1 MKRKLY
7 WQPEAATA
15 IIYWSFTMMIL
26 FISLILSLENTRPYW
41 KSNLVLAVFFFFV
54 WLGIHRSMLIRN
66 DLLLI
71 RYARLWKKSLIS
83 LPEIE
88 KWQIINRLISI
99 TDHQKTY
106 TFTLREKRCGMVR
119 NFFFKKKSLK
129 KGCRS
134 KPTSNS

>member
-66 DLLLI
+66 DLLLMS
-71 RYARLWKKSLIS
+71 YARLWKKSLIS

-106 TFTLREKRCGMVR
+106 TFTLRKKDVAWLETFFQEKIPEKRVQIET
-119 NFFFKKKSLK
+119 NE
-129 KGCRS
+129 
-134 KPTSNS
+134 

>member
-1 MKRKLY
+1 
-7 WQPEAATA
+7 EAATA

-106 TFTLREKRCGMVR
+106 TFTLRKKDVAWLETFFQEKIPEKRVQVKT
-119 NFFFKKKSLK
+119 NE
-129 KGCRS
+129 
-134 KPTSNS
+134 

>member
-66 DLLLI
+66 DLVLI

-88 KWQIINRLISI
+88 NWQIINRLISI

-106 TFTLREKRCGMVR
+106 TFTLRKKDVAWLETFFQEKIPEKRVQVKT
-119 NFFFKKKSLK
+119 NE
-129 KGCRS
+129 
-134 KPTSNS
+134 

>member
-106 TFTLREKRCGMVR
+106 TLTLRKKDVAWLETFFQEKIPEKRVQVET
-119 NFFFKKKSLK
+119 NE
-129 KGCRS
+129 
-134 KPTSNS
+134 

>member
-15 IIYWSFTMMIL
+15 IIYWSFAMMIL

-41 KSNLVLAVFFFFV
+41 KSNLVLAVFFFFL

-106 TFTLREKRCGMVR
+106 TFTLRKKDVAWLETFFQEKIPEKRVQIET
-119 NFFFKKKSLK
+119 NE
-129 KGCRS
+129 
-134 KPTSNS
+134 

>member
-54 WLGIHRSMLIRN
+54 WLGIHRRMLIRN

-106 TFTLREKRCGMVR
+106 TFTLRKKDVAWLETFFQEKIPEKRVQVKT
-119 NFFFKKKSLK
+119 NE
-129 KGCRS
+129 
-134 KPTSNS
+134 

>member
-66 DLLLI
+66 DLVLI

-99 TDHQKTY
+99 TDHQKSY
-106 TFTLREKRCGMVR
+106 TFTLRKKDVAWLETFFQEKIPEKRVQVKT
-119 NFFFKKKSLK
+119 NE
-129 KGCRS
+129 
-134 KPTSNS
+134 

>member
-54 WLGIHRSMLIRN
+54 WLGIHRSILIRN

-83 LPEIE
+83 
-88 KWQIINRLISI
+88 
-99 TDHQKTY
+99 
-106 TFTLREKRCGMVR
+106 
-119 NFFFKKKSLK
+119 
-129 KGCRS
+129 
-134 KPTSNS
+134 

>member
-15 IIYWSFTMMIL
+15 IIYWSFAMMIL

-41 KSNLVLAVFFFFV
+41 KSNLVLAVFCFFV

-106 TFTLREKRCGMVR
+106 TFTLRKKDVAWLETFFQEKIPEKRVQIET
-119 NFFFKKKSLK
+119 NE
-129 KGCRS
+129 
-134 KPTSNS
+134 

>member
-88 KWQIINRLISI
+88 KWQIVNYLISI

-106 TFTLREKRCGMVR
+106 TFTLRKKDVAWLETFFQEKIPEKRVQIET
-119 NFFFKKKSLK
+119 NE
-129 KGCRS
+129 
-134 KPTSNS
+134 

>member
-99 TDHQKTY
+99 TDRQKTY
-106 TFTLREKRCGMVR
+106 TFTLRKKDVAWLETFFQEKIPEKRVQIET
-119 NFFFKKKSLK
+119 NE
-129 KGCRS
+129 
-134 KPTSNS
+134 

>member
-54 WLGIHRSMLIRN
+54 WIGIHRSMLIRN

-106 TFTLREKRCGMVR
+106 TFTLRKKDVAWLETFFQEKIPEKRVQVKT
-119 NFFFKKKSLK
+119 NE
-129 KGCRS
+129 
-134 KPTSNS
+134 

>member
-15 IIYWSFTMMIL
+15 IIYWSFAMMIL

-106 TFTLREKRCGMVR
+106 TFTLRKKDVAWLETFFQEKIPE
-119 NFFFKKKSLK
+119 

>member
-106 TFTLREKRCGMVR
+106 TFTLRKKDVAWLET
-119 NFFFKKKSLK
+119 FFKKKSLK

>member
-54 WLGIHRSMLIRN
+54 WLGIHRIMLIRN

-71 RYARLWKKSLIS
+71 RYARLWKKNLIS

-106 TFTLREKRCGMVR
+106 TFTLRKKDVAWLETFFQEKIPEKRVQVKT
-119 NFFFKKKSLK
+119 NE
-129 KGCRS
+129 
-134 KPTSNS
+134 

>member
-15 IIYWSFTMMIL
+15 IICWSFTMMIL

-106 TFTLREKRCGMVR
+106 TFTLRKKDVAWLETFFQEKIPEKRVQIET
-119 NFFFKKKSLK
+119 NE
-129 KGCRS
+129 
-134 KPTSNS
+134 

>member
-15 IIYWSFTMMIL
+15 IIYWSFAMMIL

-41 KSNLVLAVFFFFV
+41 KKQPRFSRLFLFV

-71 RYARLWKKSLIS
+71 RYALM
-83 LPEIE
+83 EE
-88 KWQIINRLISI
+88 KP
-99 TDHQKTY
+99 Y
-106 TFTLREKRCGMVR
+106 FFT
-119 NFFFKKKSLK
+119 
-129 KGCRS
+129 
-134 KPTSNS
+134 

>member
-66 DLLLI
+66 DLVLI

-83 LPEIE
+83 FPEIE

-106 TFTLREKRCGMVR
+106 TFTLRKKDVAWLETFFQEKIPEKRVQVKT
-119 NFFFKKKSLK
+119 NE
-129 KGCRS
+129 
-134 KPTSNS
+134 

>member
-41 KSNLVLAVFFFFV
+41 KSNLVLAVFCFFV

-106 TFTLREKRCGMVR
+106 TFTLRKKDVAWLETFFQEKIPEKRVQIET
-119 NFFFKKKSLK
+119 NE
-129 KGCRS
+129 
-134 KPTSNS
+134 

>member
-7 WQPEAATA
+7 WLPEAATA
-15 IIYWSFTMMIL
+15 IIYWSFAMMIL

-106 TFTLREKRCGMVR
+106 TFTLRKKDVAWLETFFQEKIPEKRVQIET
-119 NFFFKKKSLK
+119 NE
-129 KGCRS
+129 
-134 KPTSNS
+134 

>member
-54 WLGIHRSMLIRN
+54 WLGIHRIMLIRN

-106 TFTLREKRCGMVR
+106 TFTLRKKDVAWLETFFQEKIPEKRVQVKT
-119 NFFFKKKSLK
+119 NE
-129 KGCRS
+129 
-134 KPTSNS
+134 

>member
-15 IIYWSFTMMIL
+15 IIYWSFAMMIL

-106 TFTLREKRCGMVR
+106 TFTLRKKDVAWLETFFQEKIPEKRVQIET
-119 NFFFKKKSLK
+119 NE
-129 KGCRS
+129 
-134 KPTSNS
+134 

>member
-15 IIYWSFTMMIL
+15 NIYWSFTMMIL
-26 FISLILSLENTRPYW
+26 FISLILSLENTRAYW
-41 KSNLVLAVFFFFV
+41 KSNLVLAFFFFFV

-106 TFTLREKRCGMVR
+106 TFTLRKKDVAWLETFFQEKIPEKRVQVKT
-119 NFFFKKKSLK
+119 NE
-129 KGCRS
+129 
-134 KPTSNS
+134 

>member
-41 KSNLVLAVFFFFV
+41 KSNLVLAVFCFFV

-83 LPEIE
+83 LPKIE

-106 TFTLREKRCGMVR
+106 TFTLRKKDVAWLETFFQEKIPEKRVQIET
-119 NFFFKKKSLK
+119 NE
-129 KGCRS
+129 
-134 KPTSNS
+134 

>member
-66 DLLLI
+66 DLVLI
-71 RYARLWKKSLIS
+71 RYARLWKKSHIS

-106 TFTLREKRCGMVR
+106 TFTLRKKDVAWLETFFQEKIPEKRVQVKT
-119 NFFFKKKSLK
+119 NE
-129 KGCRS
+129 
-134 KPTSNS
+134 

>member
-15 IIYWSFTMMIL
+15 IIYWSFAMMIL

-106 TFTLREKRCGMVR
+106 TFTLRKKDVAWLETFFQENIPEKRVQIET
-119 NFFFKKKSLK
+119 NE
-129 KGCRS
+129 
-134 KPTSNS
+134 

>member
-106 TFTLREKRCGMVR
+106 TFTLLKKDVAWLETFFQEKIPEKRVQVKT
-119 NFFFKKKSLK
+119 NE
-129 KGCRS
+129 
-134 KPTSNS
+134 

>member
-99 TDHQKTY
+99 TNHQKTY
-106 TFTLREKRCGMVR
+106 TFTLRKKDVAWLETFFQEKIPEKRVQVET
-119 NFFFKKKSLK
+119 NE
-129 KGCRS
+129 
-134 KPTSNS
+134 

>member
-71 RYARLWKKSLIS
+71 RYARLWKTSLIS

-106 TFTLREKRCGMVR
+106 TFTLRKKDVAWLETFFQEKIPEKRVQVKT
-119 NFFFKKKSLK
+119 NE
-129 KGCRS
+129 
-134 KPTSNS
+134 

>member
-26 FISLILSLENTRPYW
+26 FISLILSLENTIPYW
-41 KSNLVLAVFFFFV
+41 KSNLVLDVFFFFV

-106 TFTLREKRCGMVR
+106 TFTLRKKDVAWLETFFQEKIPEKRVQIET
-119 NFFFKKKSLK
+119 NE
-129 KGCRS
+129 
-134 KPTSNS
+134 

>member
-54 WLGIHRSMLIRN
+54 WLGIHRSMFIRN

-106 TFTLREKRCGMVR
+106 TFTLRKKDMAWLETFFQEKIPEKRVLVKT
-119 NFFFKKKSLK
+119 NE
-129 KGCRS
+129 
-134 KPTSNS
+134 

>member
-15 IIYWSFTMMIL
+15 VICWSFTMMIL

-41 KSNLVLAVFFFFV
+41 KSNLVLAVFCFFV

-106 TFTLREKRCGMVR
+106 TFTLRKKDVAWLETFFQEKIPEKRVQIET
-119 NFFFKKKSLK
+119 NE
-129 KGCRS
+129 
-134 KPTSNS
+134 

>member
-41 KSNLVLAVFFFFV
+41 KSNLVLTVFIFFV
-54 WLGIHRSMLIRN
+54 WLGIHRSMFIRN

-106 TFTLREKRCGMVR
+106 TFTLRKKDMAWLETFFQEKIPEKRVLVKT
-119 NFFFKKKSLK
+119 NE
-129 KGCRS
+129 
-134 KPTSNS
+134 

>member
-88 KWQIINRLISI
+88 KWQIISRLISI

-106 TFTLREKRCGMVR
+106 TFTLRKKDVAWLETFFQEKIPEKRVQVET
-119 NFFFKKKSLK
+119 NE
-129 KGCRS
+129 
-134 KPTSNS
+134 

>member
-15 IIYWSFTMMIL
+15 IICWSFTMMIL

-41 KSNLVLAVFFFFV
+41 KSNLVLAVFCFFV

-106 TFTLREKRCGMVR
+106 TFTLRKKDVAWLETFFQEKIPEKRVQIET
-119 NFFFKKKSLK
+119 NE
-129 KGCRS
+129 
-134 KPTSNS
+134 

>member
-15 IIYWSFTMMIL
+15 IIYWSFAMMIL

-88 KWQIINRLISI
+88 KWQIINRFISI

-106 TFTLREKRCGMVR
+106 TFTLRKKDVAWLETFFQEKIPEKRVQVKT
-119 NFFFKKKSLK
+119 NE
-129 KGCRS
+129 
-134 KPTSNS
+134 

>member
-41 KSNLVLAVFFFFV
+41 KSNLVLAVFCFFV

-106 TFTLREKRCGMVR
+106 TFTLRKKDVAWLETFFQEKIPEKRVQVKT
-119 NFFFKKKSLK
+119 NE
-129 KGCRS
+129 
-134 KPTSNS
+134 

>member
-54 WLGIHRSMLIRN
+54 WLGIHRSILIRN

-71 RYARLWKKSLIS
+71 RYARLWKKSLVS
-83 LPEIE
+83 LTEIE
-88 KWQIINRLISI
+88 KWQIENHLISI
-99 TDHQKTY
+99 TDHQKMY
-106 TFTLREKRCGMVR
+106 TFTLRKKDVVWLETFFQEKIPEKRVQVET
-119 NFFFKKKSLK
+119 NE
-129 KGCRS
+129 
-134 KPTSNS
+134 